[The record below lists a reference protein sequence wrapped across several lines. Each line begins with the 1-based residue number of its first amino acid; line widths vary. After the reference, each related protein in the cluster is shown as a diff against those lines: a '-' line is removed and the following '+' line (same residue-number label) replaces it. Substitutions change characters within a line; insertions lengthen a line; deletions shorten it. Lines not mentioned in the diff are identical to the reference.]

1 MASQR
6 NHYEILGVTRQAT
19 TDEIKKKY
27 RELARKFHPDKVQ
40 DKDLGQKVFAQINKA
55 YAVLSDPNQRA
66 QYDASLTAE
75 AVGQRHAGT
84 PGASTARAASAQP
97 LNAQQSANVAR
108 LIVEAEEAMM
118 QNKIANVPQMCEII
132 LNADPR
138 NTKALGILG
147 DALAQMG
154 QPQKAAAAYRQALQI
169 APSSLIQAKLSRLE
183 GPGGT
188 PGNGSIPP
196 PGAAPRTPPMNGA
209 PPTNGAN
216 NHGGQHRTDQ
226 GRDDKPPTGFLG
238 RLLGKK

>member
-6 NHYEILGVTRQAT
+6 NHYEIIGVTRQAT

-66 QYDASLTAE
+66 QYDASLAAE
-75 AVGQRHAGT
+75 LAAQRHAGT
-84 PGASTARAASAQP
+84 PAATVARGTSNQP
-97 LNAQQSANVAR
+97 LNAQQTANVAR
-108 LIVEAEEAMM
+108 LIVDAEEAMM

-132 LNADPR
+132 LNTDPR
-138 NTKALGILG
+138 NVKALGILG
-147 DALAQMG
+147 DAFAQMG
-154 QPQKAAAAYRQALQI
+154 QPQKAATAYRQALQI
-169 APSSLIQAKLSRLE
+169 APSSLLQAKLSRLE

-188 PGNGSIPP
+188 PPTSP
-196 PGAAPRTPPMNGA
+196 GA
-209 PPTNGAN
+209 PPRMPPSNGTPPAN
-216 NHGGQHRTDQ
+216 GTGNHSSQNRTDQ
-226 GRDDKPPTGFLG
+226 GRNDKPPSGFLG

>member
-19 TDEIKKKY
+19 TEEIKKKY

-55 YAVLSDPNQRA
+55 YAVLSDPSQRA
-66 QYDASLTAE
+66 TYDTSLTADS
-75 AVGQRHAGT
+75 AAQRHAGT
-84 PGASTARAASAQP
+84 PAASAPRGANAQP
-97 LNAQQSANVAR
+97 LSAQQFANVAR

-132 LNADPR
+132 LNTDPR
-138 NTKALGILG
+138 NIKALGILG

-169 APSSLIQAKLSRLE
+169 APSSLIQAKLRRLE

-188 PGNGSIPP
+188 QPGSDMPP
-196 PGAAPRTPPMNGA
+196 PDASPRTPPPNGA

-216 NHGGQHRTDQ
+216 NGSQHRTDQ
-226 GRDDKPPTGFLG
+226 GRNDKPPSGFLG